1 MLLYNGQTF
10 KAMSQRSHFY
20 SNNHSGD
27 IETKK
32 ISPLTSISMTI
43 LNSKF
48 LNVPEIAVTKLR
60 GKNRNIC
67 KIRQTKSKPNK
78 KLCIGKNHVLKIL
91 LRKYFRMQLGY
102 LAYRTVKKA
111 INLIFRLSIARTFK
125 YIKNHIFISLCL
137 KTVTIFC
144 LKSLTRLCWP
154 IT

>member
-1 MLLYNGQTF
+1 
-10 KAMSQRSHFY
+10 
-20 SNNHSGD
+20 
-27 IETKK
+27 
-32 ISPLTSISMTI
+32 MTI

-48 LNVPEIAVTKLR
+48 LDVHEIAVTKLR

-111 INLIFRLSIARTFK
+111 INLVFRLSIVRTFK

-137 KTVTIFC
+137 KTVTIFV
-144 LKSLTRLCWP
+144 LNHLQGYVGH
-154 IT
+154 